1 VKLWQ
6 DIRIVKE
13 AQTLRERTLP
23 DLIKSFHL
31 LRRTLKWNVFRQG
44 GLCNEFRFLIIS

>member
-1 VKLWQ
+1 VKRWQ

-23 DLIKSFHL
+23 DLIKGLHL
-31 LRRTLKWNVFRQG
+31 LRRTLEWNVLER
-44 GLCNEFRFLIIS
+44 ESV